1 MLWSIVVGMLGGVA
15 NSLLVEEGF
24 VLPHLV
30 RIENRTVWKPGF
42 LSNILLGG
50 IAALATYAL
59 GASELKPLG
68 IALISGVGGGNIL
81 VSLMQKQ
88 ETTLLKTRIDTLQ
101 ETFRAAS
108 SEGSHG
114 DKRSTKLETDR
125 T

>member
-30 RIENRTVWKPGF
+30 RLENRAVWKPGF
-42 LSNILLGG
+42 LSNIVLGG
-50 IAALATYAL
+50 IAAPATYAL
-59 GASELKPLG
+59 GASELKPLGQLG

-88 ETTLLKTRIDTLQ
+88 ETALLKTRVDTLQ
-101 ETFRAAS
+101 AVVRGDS
-108 SEGSHG
+108 SEVN
-114 DKRSTKLETDR
+114 RANN
-125 T
+125 

>member
-1 MLWSIVVGMLGGVA
+1 VLWSIVVGMLGGVA

-30 RIENRTVWKPGF
+30 RLENRTVWKPGF
-42 LSNILLGG
+42 LSNIILGG

-59 GASELKPLG
+59 GASELKPLGQLG

-88 ETTLLKTRIDTLQ
+88 ETALLKSRVDTLTQ
-101 ETFRAAS
+101 VVRGAS
-108 SEGSHG
+108 SEGDHANS
-114 DKRSTKLETDR
+114 
-125 T
+125 

>member
-1 MLWSIVVGMLGGVA
+1 MGMLGGGVA

-30 RIENRTVWKPGF
+30 RIDNRTVWKPGF
-42 LSNILLGG
+42 LSNISLGG

-68 IALISGVGGGNIL
+68 QLGIALISGIGGGNIL

-88 ETTLLKTRIDTLQ
+88 ETALLKTRLDTM
-101 ETFRAAS
+101 EGTVRAAPL
-108 SEGSHG
+108 EGSRG
-114 DKRSTKLETDR
+114 DH
-125 T
+125 

>member
-1 MLWSIVVGMLGGVA
+1 MLWSIVIGMLGGVA

-30 RIENRTVWKPGF
+30 RLENRTVWKPGF
-42 LSNILLGG
+42 LSNIALGG

-59 GASELKPLG
+59 GASELRPLGQLG

-88 ETTLLKTRIDTLQ
+88 ETALLKTRVDTLTQ
-101 ETFRAAS
+101 VVRGNS
-108 SEGSHG
+108 SEEN
-114 DKRSTKLETDR
+114 RANI
-125 T
+125 

>member
-1 MLWSIVVGMLGGVA
+1 MLWSIIMGMLGGVA

-42 LSNILLGG
+42 LSNISLGG
-50 IAALATYAL
+50 IPALATYAL

-68 IALISGVGGGNIL
+68 QLGIALISGIGGGNIL

-88 ETTLLKTRIDTLQ
+88 ETALLKTRLDTM
-101 ETFRAAS
+101 EGRVRAALL
-108 SEGSHG
+108 EGSRG
-114 DKRSTKLETDR
+114 DH
-125 T
+125 